1 MLNCGADRTFEKNA
15 SGVLGE
21 LYESKP
27 EKARELL
34 QLPLKSWGQ
43 RTLMEVADAAE
54 QMDFMEHECC
64 QTKIN
69 KSWFGKIATYTERW
83 QVSLT

>member
-1 MLNCGADRTFEKNA
+1 
-15 SGVLGE
+15 LGE

-27 EKARELL
+27 ATARELL
-34 QLPLKSWGQ
+34 QRPLKSWGHGQ
-43 RTLMEVADAAE
+43 RTLLAVAEAGE

-69 KSWFGKIATYTERW
+69 KNWFGRIATYTKMW
-83 QVSLT
+83 QASPTK